1 MPGKKCSDVMTKDVT
16 CCLQKDTVNLAAQS
30 MKAQDVGAVP
40 VVDGHET
47 KKLVGIVTDR
57 DLALKVVAEGLDPV
71 KTRIEE
77 VMARNLVMC
86 RLQDDLQLAL
96 DAMSQ
101 RQLRRIPVVDDQGPA
116 YRHHRTGGLGADR
129 GAGGYRQSSQADFQT
144 DQTGSRLILKLL
156 PPCVFLVPPRPAATL
171 AFQCRSCIPVQT
183 WL

>member
-30 MKAQDVGAVP
+30 MKARDVGAVP

-57 DLALKVVAEGLDPV
+57 DLALKVVAVGLDPV

-101 RQLRRIPVVDDQGPA
+101 RQLRRIPVVEDKGRLVGIIA
-116 YRHHRTGGLGADR
+116 
-129 GAGGYRQSSQADFQT
+129 QADLA
-144 DQTGSRLILKLL
+144 LIEE
-156 PPCVFLVPPRPAATL
+156 PAATGKVVKQISRPTKQ
-171 AFQCRSCIPVQT
+171 AAA
-183 WL
+183 

>member
-1 MPGKKCSDVMTKDVT
+1 MLFMPGKKCSDVMTKDVT

-30 MKAQDVGAVP
+30 MKARDVGAVP

-57 DLALKVVAEGLDPV
+57 DLALKVVAVGLDPV

-101 RQLRRIPVVDDQGPA
+101 RQLRRIPVVDDKGRLVGIIA
-116 YRHHRTGGLGADR
+116 
-129 GAGGYRQSSQADFQT
+129 QADLA
-144 DQTGSRLILKLL
+144 LIEE
-156 PPCVFLVPPRPAATL
+156 PAATGKVVKQISRPTHR
-171 AFQCRSCIPVQT
+171 AAA
-183 WL
+183 

>member
-30 MKAQDVGAVP
+30 MKARDVGAVP

-57 DLALKVVAEGLDPV
+57 DLALKVVAVGLDPV

-101 RQLRRIPVVDDQGPA
+101 RQLRRIPVVDDKGRLVGIIA
-116 YRHHRTGGLGADR
+116 
-129 GAGGYRQSSQADFQT
+129 QADLA
-144 DQTGSRLILKLL
+144 LIEE
-156 PPCVFLVPPRPAATL
+156 PAATGKVVKQISRPTKQ
-171 AFQCRSCIPVQT
+171 AAA
-183 WL
+183 